1 LRFPLFIALRY
12 LFSRKSTQVI
22 HLISG
27 ISVLGVMVG
36 TAALLVLL
44 SAFNGLENWV
54 VRLYD
59 AFDPDLK
66 ARAVEGRY
74 FEPDS
79 VAWQQL
85 RKLDDLQEVIPVMEA
100 NALALYGD
108 ASFICTM
115 KGVGDGFLRMSGVD
129 SMMTDGEYDLG
140 TDSMPGA
147 LVGAGVA
154 YALSMNLRNAFTAIE
169 LYVPKPGAGITLNPA
184 EAFYSGYIRP
194 TGVFRIQPEVDSRYI
209 LVPLRFASKVS
220 GRDKQLSHYEMQ
232 LKPGADSK
240 KVQAQVQHIL
250 GTRFRVQ
257 NRFEQHA
264 LLYKIINSEKWAVY
278 LILSFI
284 VLIAIFNII
293 GSMTMLIVDK
303 APDIR
308 TLESLGC
315 SERVLRQI
323 FFFEGMLISGL
334 GMLLGLILG
343 FVLIALQDHLGMI
356 RISDLEAYPVL
367 FQWRDLVLVLG
378 TVTGIGALAAW
389 YPAARLLRRYRN
401 IA

>member
-1 LRFPLFIALRY
+1 
-12 LFSRKSTQVI
+12 
-22 HLISG
+22 
-27 ISVLGVMVG
+27 MVG

-66 ARAVEGRY
+66 AQAVEGRY
-74 FEPDS
+74 FESDTA
-79 VAWQQL
+79 AWQKL
-85 RKLDDLQEVIPVMEA
+85 RKLDALQEVVPVMEA

-209 LVPLRFASKVS
+209 LVPLRFARHVS

-308 TLESLGC
+308 TLECLGC
-315 SERVLRQI
+315 SERSLRQI
-323 FFFEGMLISGL
+323 FFLEGMLISGL